1 MSLNLATESTPMLS
15 VVVAYYNEEEVLDH
29 CHQRLIKV
37 LGSLDQLCE
46 IIYIDDGSTDDSYL
60 ILQQAFLDTK
70 TSDSKF
76 VNQKTLIEINSLRL
90 SRNFGKEAAMCAG
103 LEHAKGKAVILLDA
117 DLQDPPELIPK
128 MLDKWQEGYD
138 VVDMQR
144 RSRTAESWGKCF
156 SANMYYKL
164 LNQLSD
170 ISIPK
175 NVGDFRLLDRRVV
188 NQINLL
194 PEKTRY
200 MKGLFAWPGYK
211 RTTLQFDREARLAG
225 QTKWGFFKLLHLA
238 FEGIT
243 SFSTKPLKLASFA
256 GFGVSV
262 IALILAISTVFKTL
276 VYGNPVAGYSST
288 ITIVLLLGG
297 VQLISIGILGEYI
310 GRIFIESKQRPLYL
324 VMEQQQYFHINNHQ
338 NIGTKRHE

>member
-1 MSLNLATESTPMLS
+1 MPGSKRGNLNTS
-15 VVVAYYNEEEVLDH
+15 
-29 CHQRLIKV
+29 
-37 LGSLDQLCE
+37 
-46 IIYIDDGSTDDSYL
+46 ID
-60 ILQQAFLDTK
+60 
-70 TSDSKF
+70 
-76 VNQKTLIEINSLRL
+76 INSLRL

-103 LEHAKGKAVILLDA
+103 LEHAKGSAVILLDA
-117 DLQDPPELIPK
+117 DLQDPPELIPE
-128 MLDKWQEGYD
+128 MLEKWREGYD
-138 VVDMQR
+138 VIDMQR
-144 RSRTAESWGKCF
+144 RSRKGESWGKCF

-188 NQINLL
+188 KQINLL

-211 RTTLQFDREARLAG
+211 RTTLQFEREARFAG
-225 QTKWGFFKLLHLA
+225 QTKWGFYKLLQLA
-238 FEGIT
+238 FEGIA
-243 SFSTKPLKLASFA
+243 SFSTKPLKLASVT

-262 IALILAISTVFKTL
+262 IALILAISTVIKTL
-276 VYGNPVAGYSST
+276 VFGNPVAGYSST

-324 VMEQQQYFHINNHQ
+324 VMEQQQYLHTNRQQ
-338 NIGTKRHE
+338 NIGTKLHE